1 MAERAKFEKWLRD
14 LDAKRETTP
23 AHVLERVQKDYSGRL
38 EGVLEKLKQH
48 TSAMDDHA
56 RNLSE
61 QLEKLTSSEQD
72 LRDRHAESELRAQV
86 GELTDSE
93 WDAISKRTDQ
103 ELAKLKQD
111 QELIAADINRIRE
124 ILGSVEQ
131 PVGQAAPDAGKAPA
145 TGGDQDELEFLK
157 SVIGTPA
164 RSSTPASP
172 APRTSVQTEAKSE
185 GRTDTKPD
193 TRTDRKA
200 EPVAAKAATAEPSKP
215 PVAKPESLREAPVPG
230 PKVTSKSGGEEPLAV
245 HVTGSNPIV
254 LRTSGVVEQ
263 PKTLKCAECGSMNY
277 PSEWYC
283 ERCGAELANI

>member
-14 LDAKRETTP
+14 LDAKRESTP

-38 EGVLEKLKQH
+38 DGVLEQLKQH

-56 RNLSE
+56 LNLSA
-61 QLEKLTSSEQD
+61 QLEKLTSSEQE
-72 LRDRHAESELRAQV
+72 LRDHHAESELRAQV
-86 GELTDSE
+86 GELTDAD
-93 WDAISKRTDQ
+93 WDAISKKTER

-111 QELIAADINRIRE
+111 QELISADLNRIRE
-124 ILGSVEQ
+124 MLGSVEQ
-131 PVGQAAPDAGKAPA
+131 PVGESAPDVEKAPG
-145 TGGDQDELEFLK
+145 TGADQDELAFLK
-157 SVIGTPA
+157 SVIGTPTRA
-164 RSSTPASP
+164 STPASP
-172 APRTSVQTEAKSE
+172 APRTSVQTEAKSD
-185 GRTDTKPD
+185 GRTDARPGT
-193 TRTDRKA
+193 TDKKA
-200 EPVAAKAATAEPSKP
+200 EPVAAKAPTAEPLKP
-215 PVAKPESLREAPVPG
+215 PAAKPESLVEAAVPG
-230 PKVTSKSGGEEPLAV
+230 PKVTAKSGGEEPLAM